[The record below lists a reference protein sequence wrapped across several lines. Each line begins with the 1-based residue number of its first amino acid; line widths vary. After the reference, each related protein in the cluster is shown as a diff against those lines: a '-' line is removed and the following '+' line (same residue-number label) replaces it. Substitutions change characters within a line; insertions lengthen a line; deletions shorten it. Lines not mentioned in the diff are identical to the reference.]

1 MASPVQNTPLSPIKR
16 SYELEINMNLGQW
29 IVILLSALMGGWY
42 LIGAIINRKRG
53 MLTFSWLR
61 SGLERWG
68 KLSEARW
75 IGSSGSGARLV
86 VGQPASPFQRIE
98 VVFLLESREILP
110 LWIFNHLRGK
120 RDEMIIKANLR
131 SAPSQE
137 FEAALNGARDFKSI
151 LAGGQKKPFE
161 LLPAPQ
167 GFEMARRG
175 KQDDQ
180 EIERLSGFLS
190 RHAGTVWRISLQRKA
205 PHLILRANLPS
216 LQEKPP
222 EEFFDE
228 VKQLV
233 R

>member
-1 MASPVQNTPLSPIKR
+1 
-16 SYELEINMNLGQW
+16 MNVGQW

-53 MLTFSWLR
+53 MATFSWMR
-61 SGLERWG
+61 AGLEKLG

-86 VGQPASPFQRIE
+86 VGQAASPFQRVE

-110 LWIFNHLRGK
+110 LWIFNHVRGK

-137 FEAALNGARDFKSI
+137 LEAALSGARDFRSI
-151 LAGGQKKPFE
+151 IASQQKKPFE

-167 GFEMARRG
+167 GFALARRG
-175 KQDDQ
+175 PQDDQ
-180 EIERLSGFLS
+180 GLARLNDFLG
-190 RHAGTVWRISLQRKA
+190 HYTGAVWRISLQRKA

-216 LQEKPP
+216 LQEKPAEVFF
-222 EEFFDE
+222 EE
-228 VKQLV
+228 VRQLV
-233 R
+233 K

>member
-1 MASPVQNTPLSPIKR
+1 
-16 SYELEINMNLGQW
+16 
-29 IVILLSALMGGWY
+29 
-42 LIGAIINRKRG
+42 

-61 SGLERWG
+61 SGLERLG

-86 VGQPASPFQRIE
+86 VSQPSSPFKRIE

-137 FEAALNGARDFKSI
+137 FEAALNGARDFKSA

-180 EIERLSGFLS
+180 EIERLSGFIS
-190 RHAGTVWRISLQRKA
+190 DHAGAVWRISLQRKA

-233 R
+233 G